1 MASTIDLV
9 LLRTVAYS
17 AVVSDCCDQVGLR
30 QQTLEAGLRPIA
42 ADMPVIVG
50 FARPVRAIAMDRVPD
65 LPYAAEVAYIDSLL
79 PDDVVVALTDPVG
92 AFWGELF
99 STAAVARGAAGA
111 VIDGLVRDTRL
122 IAALGWPMLARGTR
136 PTDSLGRLS
145 IVESDIPL
153 QILGVTVARGDL
165 VVADADGTV
174 VVPAAAA
181 EEVVARAIEKAK
193 TESSARSM
201 LLGGAYLRDAW
212 ERFKVL

>member
-1 MASTIDLV
+1 MIDLA

-30 QQTLEAGLRPIA
+30 HQTLQAGLRPIV
-42 ADMPVIVG
+42 ADMSVIVG
-50 FARPVRAIAMDRVPD
+50 FARPVRAVAVERAEGP
-65 LPYAAEVAYIDSLL
+65 PYAAEVAYIDSLEA
-79 PDDVVVALTDPVG
+79 DDVVVALTDPVG

-99 STAAVARGAAGA
+99 STAAMARGAAGA

-122 IAALGWPMLARGTR
+122 IAALGWPILARGTR

-145 IVESDIPL
+145 IVESDAPL
-153 QILGVTVARGDL
+153 EILGVTVTRGDL

-174 VVPAAAA
+174 VVPAAVAD
-181 EEVVARAIEKAK
+181 EVVARAIVKAT

>member
-1 MASTIDLV
+1 MIDLV
-9 LLRTVAYS
+9 SFRQAAYS
-17 AVVSDCCDQVGLR
+17 AVVSDCCDNVGLR
-30 QQTLEAGLRPIA
+30 HRTLGTGLRPMFS
-42 ADMPVIVG
+42 DMPVIVG
-50 FARPVRAIAMDRVPD
+50 FARPVRAIAVGEAP
-65 LPYAAEVAYIDSLL
+65 LQPYAAEVAYIDSLEAG
-79 PDDVVVALTDPVG
+79 DVVVAVTDPVG

-145 IVESDIPL
+145 IVESDIPV

-165 VVADADGTV
+165 VVADEDGTV

-193 TESSARSM
+193 IESSARLM
-201 LLGGAYLRDAW
+201 LRGGAYLRDAW